1 MSPDLRPVTL
11 CVLLWAAPG
20 EADLLTSYESEVLA
34 LVPRHGGRVVSRVRS
49 LDAGTSTDDP
59 TEMQVIEMPDEAALA
74 AYMADP
80 ERTARLDV
88 RDRAVAR
95 TQILRVSPVD

>member
-1 MSPDLRPVTL
+1 ML

-20 EADLLTSYESEVLA
+20 QADLLTSYESEVLA

-49 LDAGTSTDDP
+49 LDGASVDDP
-59 TEMQVIEMPDEAALA
+59 TEVQVIEMPDEDALA

-88 RDRAVAR
+88 RDRAIAR
-95 TQILRVSPVD
+95 TQILRVAPVA